1 MFSCLCAVKMEND
14 ANQREKIGI
23 KLMLKSISIFIVFI
37 IITFITAGKLDY
49 WQGWVFN
56 GLNILFILLT
66 YIVLIDRKDLIKER
80 LKPGKGMKQW
90 DRVYYAVSTPMFFA
104 MFIFSI
110 LDASRFYWEPSVPIS
125 IMFLGIILYSIGQ
138 AIGLWAKR
146 VNKFFSSVV
155 RIQTERNQIVC
166 TDGPYRFVRHP
177 GYAGGIIFTIGT
189 PLMLGS
195 FWGLFLAIITIIF
208 IFGRTYME
216 DKTLENELPGYTDY
230 AKMVKFRLIPYLW

>member
-1 MFSCLCAVKMEND
+1 MEND

-23 KLMLKSISIFIVFI
+23 KLVLKSISIFIVFI

-90 DRVYYAVSTPMFFA
+90 DRVYYAVSTPMFFV

-110 LDASRFYWEPSVPIS
+110 LDASRFYWEPTVPLFI
-125 IMFLGIILYSIGQ
+125 IFVGIILYSIGQ
-138 AIGLWAKR
+138 IIVLWAKKT
-146 VNKFFSSVV
+146 NKFFSSVV
-155 RIQTERNQIVC
+155 RIQLDRKQTVC
-166 TDGPYRFVRHP
+166 SDGPYRFLRHP
-177 GYAGGIIFTIGT
+177 GYAGGLIFTIGT
-189 PLMLGS
+189 PIMLGS
-195 FWGLFLAIITIIF
+195 FWGLLPAILTIILVF
-208 IFGRTYME
+208 VRTYME
-216 DKTLENELPGYTDY
+216 DNTLKNELPGYTDY
-230 AKMVKFRLIPYLW
+230 TNKVKFRLIPYLW